1 MNFTGNIGSNESS
14 NGPYIANTDCI
25 ELAVLLRPKVISM
38 FNNNEI
44 ISFLASEDIF
54 DFTSI

>member
-1 MNFTGNIGSNESS
+1 MNFTGNIGSDKSS
-14 NGPYIANTDCI
+14 NGPYISNTDCT
-25 ELAVLLRPKVISM
+25 ELVVLLRPKVISM

-54 DFTSI
+54 DLTSI